1 MATLKSIHK
10 AGVLHGDIRLPNLC
24 LSDEGEATIID
35 FSHAKRY
42 PTQEEKDNEIAE
54 LRALLGMEEEA
65 PAKRKSHAGTV
76 KGVRQSQR
84 IQALQLKEDVEE
96 TPPVQ
101 PPKRRI
107 GSRKKVEKVVDQQG
121 AQTQIGK
128 SKSVGRKAAKRK
140 PTVETEEGER
150 PAAVKSVATSRAPVL
165 RDGKVTGAVASGVPL
180 RRSSRI
186 PVGDRVGRK

>member
-24 LSDEGEATIID
+24 LNDEGEATIID
-35 FSHAKRY
+35 FSHATRY
-42 PTQEEKDNEIAE
+42 PTQEEKDKEIAE
-54 LRALLGMEEEA
+54 LRALIGMEEEA
-65 PAKRKSHAGTV
+65 PAKKKSHAGTV

-107 GSRKKVEKVVDQQG
+107 GSRKKVEQQG

-128 SKSVGRKAAKRK
+128 SKSVGRKVVKRK

-150 PAAVKSVATSRAPVL
+150 PAAVKLVASSRAP
-165 RDGKVTGAVASGVPL
+165 KVTGAVASSAPL

-186 PVGDRVGRK
+186 AVGDRVGRK